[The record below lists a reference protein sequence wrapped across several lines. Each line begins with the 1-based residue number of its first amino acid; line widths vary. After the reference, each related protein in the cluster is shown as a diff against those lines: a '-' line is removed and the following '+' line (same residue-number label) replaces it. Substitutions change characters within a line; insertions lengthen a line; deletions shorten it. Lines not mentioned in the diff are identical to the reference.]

1 MVGAS
6 EETGG
11 VFDPLGLATDETS
24 LYRRRVAELKH
35 GRVCMLATVGVA
47 VQSFVHLPDPER
59 SAFSNTRPLG
69 ALCSTS
75 LPYSGLPR
83 QVWRE
88 RPLILLAIV
97 ATMGIV
103 ELTVGREDYGGRDA
117 EPGRL
122 GKIWQAARPRDQQL
136 WRRRQLQELKH
147 GRLATL
153 AITGILSQE
162 LVTHEGPVEQ
172 LLRGDINPFRRY

>member
-1 MVGAS
+1 KA
-6 EETGG
+6 
-11 VFDPLGLATDETS
+11 S

-35 GRVCMLATVGVA
+35 GRVCMLATVGVV
-47 VQSFVHLPDPER
+47 VQSFVHLPDPTR

-69 ALCSTS
+69 ALF
-75 LPYSGLPR
+75 

-88 RPLILLAIV
+88 RPIIILAIV
-97 ATMGIV
+97 AAMGVI
-103 ELTVGREDYGGRDA
+103 ELTVGQENYGGYDA

-122 GKIWQAARPRDQQL
+122 GDFWQQARPQEPLL
-136 WRRRQLQELKH
+136 WRKRQLQELKH

-153 AITGILSQE
+153 AITGILAQE

-172 LLRGDINPFRRY
+172 LLNGHINPFGHY